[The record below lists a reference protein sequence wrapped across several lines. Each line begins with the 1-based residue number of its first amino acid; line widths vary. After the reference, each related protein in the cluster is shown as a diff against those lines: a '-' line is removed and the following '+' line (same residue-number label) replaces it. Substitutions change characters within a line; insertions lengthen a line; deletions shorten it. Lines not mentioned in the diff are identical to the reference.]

1 VNVLAGPLL
10 RCVFAAAVY
19 LSQTEEKQMKDKV
32 RAQFPNQGI
41 YEDAPT
47 NNVERLANSR
57 ATGLFMGWGPKL

>member
-1 VNVLAGPLL
+1 
-10 RCVFAAAVY
+10 
-19 LSQTEEKQMKDKV
+19 MKDKV